1 MPFDPNGLI
10 ESISNGLPRVPSALI
25 AAALLGGPTAIWLI
39 VRFTRP
45 RDVPKK
51 VVEVPET
58 LLWLCTSCRSM
69 NEDRVDRCYRCHIP
83 READDIPVV
92 VHVGR
97 EAASR
102 IGIQVGPAVPG
113 REHGYGWLG
122 GEFVVPTPDANEP
135 VEAGGVAAPADF
147 VAVVD
152 SPAERTN
159 AATIEPP
166 VVAPI
171 AAPVKPPIA
180 APVEP
185 PIEPSIA
192 APVEPSIEPPIEP
205 VDSRAQGEGFG
216 PEIRLGPGAPTHAR
230 GSLRVRAR
238 RTRSGTRGPRG
249 HRSGPAAEMIGS
261 GSGRSSA
268 D

>member
-39 VRFTRP
+39 VQFTRP

-205 VDSRAQGEGFG
+205 VILE
-216 PEIRLGPGAPTHAR
+216 PK
-230 GSLRVRAR
+230 VKV
-238 RTRSGTRGPRG
+238 SGRKSA
-249 HRSGPAAEMIGS
+249 SGPARPRTRRKPQGAGEANSKRNSRSPGS
-261 GSGRSSA
+261 
-268 D
+268 